1 MHGPSSAKERPN
13 VLIVDDIPSNIQVL
27 AEALKDDCEIYF
39 ATSGEQA
46 MEMATNQRIDL
57 ILLDIMM
64 PDVDGYELCR
74 LLRLDATLGD
84 IPVIFVTAK
93 SEIEDEAMGFE
104 VGGVD
109 YLTKPI
115 RPLIVRARVRTHLEL
130 KASRDHLRAMASMD
144 GLTGLPNQPYFDA
157 ALAREIERGRLEH
170 RPISLLLLG
179 IDHFQGYN
187 RIEGH
192 LAGDRALQRI
202 SRALRTQPDRP
213 LDLIAR
219 YDGDIFALLCPDTD
233 TETAEMLA
241 RDLLARIIALQIRCT
256 SRSAAHLTASIGG
269 VTLEAELGSA
279 SGARPQAAV
288 EAARSLLA
296 KAKRNGHNQFWLK
309 HLGQVV

>member
-1 MHGPSSAKERPN
+1 MHGQSSAQERPN

-27 AEALKDDCEIYF
+27 AEALKEDCEIYF

-46 MEMATNQRIDL
+46 MAMATSQRIDL

-74 LLRLDATLGD
+74 LLRLDTTLSD

-93 SEIEDEAMGFE
+93 TEIEDEAMGFE

-130 KASRDHLRAMASMD
+130 KANRDRLRAMASMD
-144 GLTGLPNQPYFDA
+144 GLTGLPNRPYFND
-157 ALAREIERGRLEH
+157 ALAREIARGRMEQ

-179 IDHFQGYN
+179 IDHFQQYN
-187 RIEGH
+187 RVEGH
-192 LAGDRALQRI
+192 LAGDRALQKI
-202 SRALRTQPDRP
+202 GKALRTQPDRP

-219 YDGDIFALLCPDTD
+219 YHGDIFALLCPDTD
-233 TETAEMLA
+233 TEAAATLA
-241 RDLLARIIALQIRCT
+241 RNLLGRIIALRIMRA
-256 SRSAAHLTASIGG
+256 SNSAAHLTASIGG
-269 VTLEAELGSA
+269 VTLGAGLGA
-279 SGARPQAAV
+279 ARGARPETLVA
-288 EAARSLLA
+288 AARSLLA
-296 KAKRNGHNQFWLK
+296 KAKRNGHNQFWLERV
-309 HLGQVV
+309 GQVA